1 MPKTTER
8 PVWPGGPFPLGA
20 TWDGS
25 GTNFALFSAHAT
37 KVELCLFDGDGKE
50 TERIPLPEFTDE
62 IWHGY
67 LPGIRPG
74 QIYGYRVNGPY
85 EPDEGHRF
93 NPAKLLLDPYA
104 KSIKGSL
111 QWNDA
116 LFGYTIGHPDGDLSL
131 DERDS
136 APFMPKCEVVDPA
149 FTWGRD
155 RVIDTR
161 WHDMIIYEMHVK
173 GFTKLRRE
181 IPEELRGTFAGL
193 ADQSVVKYLRDL
205 GVTAVELMPIHA
217 FIHDRTLVERG
228 LRNFWGYNSIGFFAP
243 DPEYLGPGGINDFKT
258 FVQLMHEASIEV
270 ILDVVYNHT
279 AEGNH
284 LGPTFSFKGIDNRSY
299 YLLVPDDQ
307 RYYYDVTGTGNSLK
321 FAHPAIMRMAMDS
334 LRYWVQE
341 MRVDGFRF
349 DLATTLARDGG
360 AFTEDASFLHA
371 VMQDPVL
378 STVKLIAEPWD
389 VGEGGYQL
397 GNFPPGWSEW
407 NAQYRD
413 TVRRFWLGEHY
424 VLPHFATR
432 LFGSTD
438 IFDRRGREPRASIN
452 FITAHDGFTLRD
464 LVSYDH
470 KHNEANGE
478 DNRDGVDQN
487 LSWNSGV
494 EGETDDPEIRTMR
507 LKRMKS
513 FLTTLLLSQGVP
525 MLLGGDEIGRSQG
538 GNNNAYAQDNE
549 ISWVDWDIGKE
560 GEELLAFTKE
570 LIRLRREH
578 LVFRR
583 RRFFRGKVVP
593 GTDEKDSTWFHP
605 TGREMVDEDWHEANA
620 RAVGLK
626 LSGVAGLTHRT
637 AMGERLADKDF
648 LLLFNA
654 SDAPVSF
661 ALMAADRGQDWRL
674 IIDTSLPVAAE
685 EQSMAKEGH
694 VHTVPDRTV
703 YVFMSVDDDD
713 DE

>member
-1 MPKTTER
+1 MAETTER

-37 KVELCLFDGDGKE
+37 RVELCLFDNDGKE
-50 TERIPLPEFTDE
+50 AERIALPEFTDE

-67 LPGIRPG
+67 LPGVRPG
-74 QIYGYRVNGPY
+74 QIYGYRVHGPY
-85 EPDEGHRF
+85 EPDAGHRF
-93 NPAKLLLDPYA
+93 NPSKLLLDPYA

-111 QWNDA
+111 RWNDA
-116 LFGYTIGHPDGDLSL
+116 LFGYKVGHPDQDLSF
-131 DERDS
+131 DDRDS
-136 APFMPKCEVVDPA
+136 APHMPKCEVVDPA

-155 RVIDTR
+155 MGTQTR

-217 FIHDRTLVERG
+217 FIHDRTLVEKG
-228 LRNFWGYNSIGFFAP
+228 LRNYWGYNSIGFFAP
-243 DPEYLGPGGINDFKT
+243 DPEYLGPGGINDIKT

-284 LGPTFSFKGIDNRSY
+284 LGPTFSFKGIDNCSY
-299 YLLVPDDQ
+299 YLLVPDDK
-307 RYYYDVTGTGNSLK
+307 RYYFDVTGTGNSLK

-360 AFTEDASFLHA
+360 PYTEDASFLHA

-407 NAQYRD
+407 NGQYRD
-413 TVRRFWLGEHY
+413 TVRRFWLGEHG

-432 LFGSTD
+432 IFGSTD
-438 IFDRRGREPRASIN
+438 IFDRRGREPRSSIN
-452 FITAHDGFTLRD
+452 FVTAHDGFTLRD

-470 KHNEANGE
+470 KHNEDNGE

-487 LSWNSGV
+487 LSWNSGA
-494 EGETDDPEIRTMR
+494 EGETDDPHIRALR
-507 LKRMKS
+507 LRRMKN

-525 MLLGGDEIGRSQG
+525 MILAGDEMGRTQQ

-549 ISWVDWDIGKE
+549 ISWIDWEMDME
-560 GEELLAFTKE
+560 GEELLACTRE

-583 RRFFRGKVVP
+583 RRFFRGRVVP
-593 GTDEKDSTWFHP
+593 GTDEKDSIWFHP
-605 TGREMVDEDWHEANA
+605 SGREMTEEDWHEESA
-620 RAVGLK
+620 RAIGLK

-637 AMGERLADKDF
+637 SMGERLTDNDF

-654 SDAPVSF
+654 SDVPVQF
-661 ALMAADRGQDWRL
+661 AFMPADRGREWRL

-685 EQSMAKEGH
+685 EQDMAKEDH
-694 VHTVPDRTV
+694 PYVVPDRTV
-703 YVFMSVDDDD
+703 YVFMSGDK
-713 DE
+713 EE